1 MNEDN
6 TITIWEQIHNYMG
19 NFLWGDLIALLAF
32 VVGIVTFIYQMKRS
46 REEQSNHIK
55 MSQAEQTTRQKET
68 WYLEII
74 VKPKLDALNK
84 FYKELTNKMCDIV
97 EDFQSRESTT
107 TIEQLR
113 IEKRNSITKLFNYV
127 SDELDPLVVLVK
139 SYSIAL
145 GNKVSNAEI
154 YLQDQISDILNKYDE
169 YDSDRIKREILEQNQ
184 IMIMIL
190 NEGMS
195 ISNEV

>member
-1 MNEDN
+1 M
-6 TITIWEQIHNYMG
+6 
-19 NFLWGDLIALLAF
+19 
-32 VVGIVTFIYQMKRS
+32 
-46 REEQSNHIK
+46 
-55 MSQAEQTTRQKET
+55 
-68 WYLEII
+68 
-74 VKPKLDALNK
+74 
-84 FYKELTNKMCDIV
+84 
-97 EDFQSRESTT
+97 
-107 TIEQLR
+107 
-113 IEKRNSITKLFNYV
+113 FNYV

-145 GNKVSNAEI
+145 GNKVSNAET

>member
-1 MNEDN
+1 
-6 TITIWEQIHNYMG
+6 
-19 NFLWGDLIALLAF
+19 
-32 VVGIVTFIYQMKRS
+32 
-46 REEQSNHIK
+46 
-55 MSQAEQTTRQKET
+55 
-68 WYLEII
+68 
-74 VKPKLDALNK
+74 
-84 FYKELTNKMCDIV
+84 MCNIV
-97 EDFQSRESTT
+97 EDFKSRESTT

-139 SYSIAL
+139 SYSSAL
-145 GNKVSNAEI
+145 GNKVSNAET
-154 YLQDQISDILNKYDE
+154 YLQDQISNILNKYDE

>member
-6 TITIWEQIHNYMG
+6 TITIWEQIHDYMG

-32 VVGIVTFIYQMKRS
+32 VVGIFTFVYQMKRS

-55 MSQAEQTTRQKET
+55 RSQTEQTTRQKET

-74 VKPKLDALNK
+74 VKPKLDSINK
-84 FYKELTNKMCDIV
+84 FYKELANKICNIV
-97 EDFQSRESTT
+97 EDFKSRESTT

-145 GNKVSNAEI
+145 GNKVSNAET
-154 YLQDQISDILNKYDE
+154 YLQDQISNILNKYDE

>member
-1 MNEDN
+1 M
-6 TITIWEQIHNYMG
+6 
-19 NFLWGDLIALLAF
+19 
-32 VVGIVTFIYQMKRS
+32 
-46 REEQSNHIK
+46 
-55 MSQAEQTTRQKET
+55 
-68 WYLEII
+68 
-74 VKPKLDALNK
+74 
-84 FYKELTNKMCDIV
+84 
-97 EDFQSRESTT
+97 EDFKSRESTT

-113 IEKRNSITKLFNYV
+113 IEKRNSITELFNYV

-145 GNKVSNAEI
+145 GNKVSNAET
-154 YLQDQISDILNKYDE
+154 YLQDQISNILNKYDE